1 MIGFMMVTRQVA
13 TTAAV
18 MSYDDVFRI
27 TAAVTLLAFLPAMF
41 LKTTRTKH
49 GGGPSVLVD

>member
-1 MIGFMMVTRQVA
+1 MVGKQVA

-27 TAAVTLLAFLPAMF
+27 TAAVTLLAILPAMF
-41 LKTTRTKH
+41 LKTTRTKR
-49 GGGPSVLVD
+49 GSGGPSVLID